1 MNEFLMISSLQEAAR
16 FSGLKSEFDKRGVP
30 LYGIVHENVGVQEFG
45 TYLKGEMFLDEQV
58 MQ

>member
-1 MNEFLMISSLQEAAR
+1 M

-30 LYGIVHENVGVQEFG
+30 LYGIVHENVGVQEFR